1 LSANQEIV
9 ATLGVFNRPCV
20 AHQKHIGGRTSAR
33 RNPTGTIPGNQAM
46 EQQVKR
52 ICKTEA
58 IDNICKQVTD
68 KQLLNVKVIDYK
80 YISDMK

>member
-1 LSANQEIV
+1 
-9 ATLGVFNRPCV
+9 
-20 AHQKHIGGRTSAR
+20 
-33 RNPTGTIPGNQAM
+33 M